1 MSEQE
6 PGTREGHVDVGTRGP
21 DQPSS
26 VGRLPRDPSQA
37 DTTRLDNRHV
47 RQRQD
52 QRSQAG
58 LDGRRLQMHIH
69 APPLGK
75 RSRQTRAPSTY
86 RNSAQRLHPK
96 LWVHDLGPLHGAAIA
111 PTKGRHEQP
120 QPDKQGTRHPF
131 RRTRPPRRPN
141 TGPCDGLG
149 QHYAHA
155 SSIHA
160 PRDVRAGGPR
170 HDCPEAIRGRSGC
183 STPSAGLLGAASV
196 SLRQSVPKADAPSCG
211 SAQRRFLG
219 ARLATTR
226 VTRPKASSARGQ
238 LRTGWEYDP
247 HPLPRRGA

>member
-52 QRSQAG
+52 QRPQAG

-170 HDCPEAIRGRSGC
+170 HDCPEAIRGMCGCRSRHSGPHSKSLPFETWATGGIPAVGC
-183 STPSAGLLGAASV
+183 VISI
-196 SLRQSVPKADAPSCG
+196 
-211 SAQRRFLG
+211 
-219 ARLATTR
+219 
-226 VTRPKASSARGQ
+226 
-238 LRTGWEYDP
+238 
-247 HPLPRRGA
+247 